1 MQKSAIT
8 GFFSV
13 ISVFGL
19 LQFFFQDNLIAV
31 PVLEK
36 TKKFEASELLPYVES
51 LNSSASESEWR
62 AKVESAKSELES
74 RWNQEVDSE
83 IQSIVDSEIRS
94 DALNSNEEY
103 KEADRA
109 ELNIQKE
116 TARSQWLFDVAQFL
130 QAKLNE
136 FLNLKSSEKE
146 NSITENKTE
155 LISSIDPNVEK
166 ITEHPQHIDRPNAG
180 QATQSY
186 YDGKNLW
193 DSKWSDLLEKRNSW
207 VIDSEN
213 ILVNGFDEW
222 NLSIQK
228 LFTEKE
234 NYLNALNQRE
244 FQWRENGKIIEDRE
258 RVAREWMRS
267 LVGNLR
273 GQFGSLQGDENLT
286 AAFGDMTNLLN
297 RMDDALDNNLPL
309 ENLAREAALFFEAQK
324 NYAKIQ
330 ENYWDNSKS
339 KTGIQREE
347 GFRFD
352 FAVGQARIN
361 KGLIY
366 DWGAYNSYGGGVKYI
381 SDDGMG
387 GNSWEGSC
395 VLGGGCMPK
404 GWYNLF
410 NGFNNIFDWAWP
422 VLNFD
427 NNLPSSANFTTIV
440 PRKVGLLGET
450 GGYSVDVQLD
460 LEKYRNLRKMWR
472 AMDESHVMTSNGL
485 VFDYRTDFI
494 DFQNPNHPSVANV
507 VYNMPA
513 EGTLNSQMSELLY
526 MDANGVEQKL
536 TFRNGVDFNNLPAQR
551 FTIQTTY
558 TYTDN
563 NAISNRDYWASL
575 GTEFN
580 NWADKFTLA
589 ETALKNWSEKKNS
602 YNVEFETK
610 LSDLNTLRDKATT
623 EFDLRISSM
632 ISQRDEWLKNTYGYS
647 LDPFS
652 NEGDNPDSE
661 YRRGVREW
669 DEKVRAFQVAELG
682 WFQNAKVVLENS
694 VEDPVN
700 GEKAFS
706 ETLENFTSGVQSNI
720 VSSESN
726 SDDLEK
732 RAKSLTDAYY
742 YRQAEELTKQEIANK
757 NNEVSW
763 NDYGSVLSADIKK
776 SFERMEAYSKAEMDA
791 MDRVNFLTA
800 SISPDVEN
808 LPYIEGDF
816 TGLES
821 DVSAF
826 QEKQKFW
833 QSEIDGSST
842 GSETGSAGFGFEKR
856 KSAANLKLGELESF
870 RADLAKAGDL
880 KLEAMDTESGY
891 LARMEEFFK
900 KSEEFQS
907 LSVKYESEGSFDEA
921 KYYLKLSGD
930 KLAEGKR
937 ILGEETEKL
946 TTYLGEEVTNRTL
959 NETRESFLN
968 YIESLEAKTFVSSVT
983 ISAELKKNQ
992 EDKKSLE
999 EREGEFTDAKEF
1011 LASARR
1017 IAALGEGFGENTKY
1031 FQARAAELMNRDLPK
1046 ELLADLKDTLGEFDD
1061 WTPVSIAKSDVKEKL
1076 ADSEKELAD
1085 SKEEIEKFLAETSR
1099 LVLDDGDL
1107 KNLYSALDSF
1117 AGGLNFAANST
1128 LIKYADMVAV
1138 KIREENVKKNEELQK
1153 NLFEEIRSA
1162 GKYQYLRDANFSISK
1177 NEEGFIFFTRQID
1190 NGDFRV
1196 NGDVRS
1202 EGSYSPLKQYQ
1213 RFSIQTKLDL
1223 PALKIDFLNI
1233 GDLSEIGFNQN
1244 LISGVTEILAGAKES
1259 YDEAFA
1265 RFSDKD
1271 SELIANYDFMKSES
1285 DQYTQ
1290 MYTENKKQTAG
1301 SFAKLETD
1309 LNNSFL
1315 NITGHAK
1322 SEYEKNKFVFRTESN
1337 YFKSDFEYKTTVM
1350 MPTSYGPVPVEA
1362 TNGMMHVEIRKS
1374 FEFSAMDF
1382 GYNRSGEGFR
1392 FTTGLLEGVYGKYN
1406 KYINESIKQKEDAPN
1421 PALTAIL
1428 GMIGGTGNLGQRF
1441 NNFSREYARSALTTI
1456 AANDPNIKAL
1466 SSMTGVPVGVITSL
1480 GNQRFD
1486 KAVESYAIGEITK
1499 GIEAQTGI
1507 KGISSAIQKAQA
1519 TKDAKDAMKGSFA
1532 YNLGMFV
1539 GGVLQVGTLGQ
1550 ASQVGLDQRHI
1561 AREWYRNRD
1570 TIETVTDVGVAV
1582 ALTAMTVAS
1591 AGALTGAS
1599 VALGSAYTAYKVA
1612 EGAVDGGI
1620 KGAIAGAV
1628 SAGLTIAGAYTGGVA
1643 AFEAQA
1649 ASALYEI
1656 GMVTEAAAFS
1666 GGSTVIGGNAS
1677 YTYQNGF
1684 SANIGFGRGGLG
1696 LTLGFS
1702 DREGYN
1708 GSAGVNFGTLNAGV
1722 RYSDATGPSANVGY
1736 NLNQGTSSIGFSYN
1750 NTDRFGANYSQN
1762 FSGGYNAGL
1771 TYNQRTDFGVTGG
1784 YNISGTT
1791 QTFNNTGLGFSFN
1804 RIDGFNGSVSYL
1816 GTNAINLSRTGL
1828 MGNANYSA
1836 DSAYS
1841 QGLAQGTELLRAL
1854 RERAEAERRQ
1864 REASQEQGSNI
1875 LEGAVLEAI
1884 RRQEEM
1890 RNALQTDG
1898 FYVDPNTGHTYAIGE
1913 DGNLWMHD
1921 PNTGNDFTW
1930 DANGNRTEF
1939 YYDQDSDGNR
1949 VSTFDRNG
1957 NRISDLNFADYEAF
1971 RNSYGATPL
1980 DAGVVRNGTSQLD
1993 NLSFGEAS
2001 GRYSKEYIARVMC
2014 NLTSLSDC
2022 MRGLTGQSPNSFAIE
2037 LLGQISELQK
2047 SGWNINIVNGNG
2059 EIMSQP
2065 EDLLEA
2071 IRKEAKVQALLN
2083 GTNQQIHYGGSA
2095 IRIGDT
2101 VTVNGQNIVIDES
2114 FIRTNLAKVEGVQS
2128 NGRIE
2133 YVMDRERTST
2143 WSSLAGMLG
2152 YNINTNTNLGT
2163 TSTDVNNIKNH
2174 FLNNIAPLLEGDSTF
2189 MLRTTLARAVG
2200 AEGHL
2205 VSLNSVTNTGIWIN
2219 DPYFAQ
2225 VNGNKNYTRQGS
2237 GNVLPT
2243 FYTWEQVR
2251 QWNIG
2256 AGEGSIYRVDRK
2268 K

>member
-166 ITEHPQHIDRPNAG
+166 ITEHPQHIDRPSAG

-309 ENLAREAALFFEAQK
+309 ENLAREAALFFETQK
-324 NYAKIQ
+324 TYAKIQ
-330 ENYWDNSKS
+330 ENYWNRDDVKT
-339 KTGIQREE
+339 KTGTQREDGLVFDTIVGRAIFIDKPFSCGGSICSNHLPE
-347 GFRFD
+347 GWFQLDTVR
-352 FAVGQARIN
+352 ASPG
-361 KGLIY
+361 GLY
-366 DWGAYNSYGGGVKYI
+366 LGNYWLFYLR
-381 SDDGMG
+381 MG
-387 GNSWEGSC
+387 G
-395 VLGGGCMPK
+395 
-404 GWYNLF
+404 
-410 NGFNNIFDWAWP
+410 D
-422 VLNFD
+422 
-427 NNLPSSANFTTIV
+427 LPASANFTVNV
-440 PRKVGLLGET
+440 PEGMFNTE
-450 GGYSVDVQLD
+450 YSINFEFD
-460 LEKYRNLRKMWR
+460 LTKLSHWRKMRR
-472 AMDESHVMTSNGL
+472 AMEVNGDSIDLTDPNHRSVATSVTTPSNGTL
-485 VFDYRTDFI
+485 LN
-494 DFQNPNHPSVANV
+494 QN
-507 VYNMPA
+507 
-513 EGTLNSQMSELLY
+513 TQLLY
-526 MDANGVEQKL
+526 LDANGVERQL
-536 TFRNGVDFNNLPAQR
+536 SIETGVDFDNLPAQR
-551 FTIQTTY
+551 FTLKTSY

-563 NAISNRDYWASL
+563 NAISNRDYWVSL

-602 YNVEFETK
+602 YNGEFETK
-610 LSDLNTLRDKATT
+610 LADLNTLRDKATT

-816 TGLES
+816 TGFES

-833 QSEIDGSST
+833 QSEIDGSKT

-946 TTYLGEEVTNRTL
+946 TTYLGEEVTIRTL

-968 YIESLEAKTFVSSVT
+968 YIESLEAKTLVSSVT

-999 EREGEFTDAKEF
+999 EREEEFTDAKEF

-1031 FQARAAELMNRDLPK
+1031 FQARAAELMKRDLPK
-1046 ELLADLKDTLGEFDD
+1046 ELLADLEDTLGEFDD
-1061 WTPVSIAKSDVKEKL
+1061 WT
-1076 ADSEKELAD
+1076 
-1085 SKEEIEKFLAETSR
+1085 
-1099 LVLDDGDL
+1099 
-1107 KNLYSALDSF
+1107 SALVTRGDGKKQLEDAEVSF
-1117 AGGLNFAANST
+1117 SGLKERIENFISDTSKYLINDTDVGNLFSTLENFGEGLNFAGNAT
-1128 LIKYADMVAV
+1128 LVKYADMIAM
-1138 KIREENVKKNEELQK
+1138 KLNDEAEQK
-1153 NLFEEIRSA
+1153 NQEMQDNLYNDLVSA
-1162 GKYQYLRDANFSISK
+1162 SKFQYLRTAGFEFRKED
-1177 NEEGFIFFTRQID
+1177 GFINVVRQID
-1190 NGDFRV
+1190 SGDILID
-1196 NGDVRS
+1196 GDTRL
-1202 EGSYSPLKQYQ
+1202 GTSYSSKKQYQ
-1213 RFSIQTKLDL
+1213 NFSLQTKVNL
-1223 PALKIDFLNI
+1223 PVLNI
-1233 GDLSEIGFNQN
+1233 NLLSVEELSTAGFSEN
-1244 LISGVTEILAGAKES
+1244 LV
-1259 YDEAFA
+1259 EAFHDNLQNA
-1265 RFSDKD
+1265 
-1271 SELIANYDFMKSES
+1271 E
-1285 DQYTQ
+1285 
-1290 MYTENKKQTAG
+1290 
-1301 SFAKLETD
+1301 ETY
-1309 LNNSFL
+1309 NSFL
-1315 NITGHAK
+1315 ATFADKDTQISSIYTAMEEESDAYREAYVENQTDVQGKFSRLEQDFKNIFSSSTTNAK
-1322 SEYEKNKFVFRTESN
+1322 TQYEAGGFTFRVEGN
-1337 YFKSDFEYKTTVM
+1337 DYKSDYEYKTIVM
-1350 MPTSYGPVPVEA
+1350 MPTKFGPMPTEV
-1362 TNGMMHVEIRKS
+1362 TNGMMHVKIRK
-1374 FEFSAMDF
+1374 DF
-1382 GYNRSGEGFR
+1382 DFNSLQFN
-1392 FTTGLLEGVYGKYN
+1392 FTRTGDGLKFVSSVFDEAYGKLNDYM
-1406 KYINESIKQKEDAPN
+1406 KDAVMSKEDAPN

-1428 GMIGGTGNLGQRF
+1428 GMIGGTGSLGQRWTQYTR
-1441 NNFSREYARSALTTI
+1441 NTVESEVQRVAM
-1456 AANDPNIKAL
+1456 NDPNIKAL

-1486 KAVESYAIGEITK
+1486 KAVESYATSQFWQNLET
-1499 GIEAQTGI
+1499 QTGV
-1507 KGISSAIQKAQA
+1507 KGLSAFAQNKIAERDALNAMRSS
-1519 TKDAKDAMKGSFA
+1519 GA
-1532 YNLGMFV
+1532 YNIGMFV
-1539 GGVLQVGTLGQ
+1539 GNTLSTIQYATSSAFNVTTTYLNAYSGGQ
-1550 ASQVGLDQRHI
+1550 LGNIAPDLFKINSAKDLMAENSRALSRSQSTAFHV

-1570 TIETVTDVGVAV
+1570 VIDTAVTVAAV
-1582 ALTAMTVAS
+1582 ATSAITAGGSLA
-1591 AGALTGAS
+1591 ALA
-1599 VALGSAYTAYKVA
+1599 AYNAI
-1612 EGAVDGGI
+1612 EGAFDGGTM
-1620 KGAIAGAV
+1620 GAIAGAV
-1628 SAGLTIAGAYTGGVA
+1628 SALASETGVSLDYTFEDGWSGSVGIKAGDFLTLSGGYS
-1643 AFEAQA
+1643 EENGWGAQA
-1649 ASALYEI
+1649 GI
-1656 GMVTEAAAFS
+1656 VVGDMNFGVGGTE
-1666 GGSTVIGGNAS
+1666 GTGVN
-1677 YTYQNGF
+1677 
-1684 SANIGFGRGGLG
+1684 ANIGFG
-1696 LTLGFS
+1696 FV
-1702 DREGYN
+1702 ENMN
-1708 GSAGVNFGTLNAGV
+1708 GNNMVNAG
-1722 RYSDATGPSANVGY
+1722 
-1736 NLNQGTSSIGFSYN
+1736 I
-1750 NTDRFGANYSQN
+1750 
-1762 FSGGYNAGL
+1762 
-1771 TYNQRTDFGVTGG
+1771 
-1784 YNISGTT
+1784 
-1791 QTFNNTGLGFSFN
+1791 TFNEN
-1804 RIDGFNGSVSYL
+1804 DGPGVSL
-1816 GTNAINLSRTGL
+1816 
-1828 MGNANYSA
+1828 
-1836 DSAYS
+1836 
-1841 QGLAQGTELLRAL
+1841 
-1854 RERAEAERRQ
+1854 
-1864 REASQEQGSNI
+1864 
-1875 LEGAVLEAI
+1875 
-1884 RRQEEM
+1884 
-1890 RNALQTDG
+1890 
-1898 FYVDPNTGHTYAIGE
+1898 
-1913 DGNLWMHD
+1913 
-1921 PNTGNDFTW
+1921 TGN
-1930 DANGNRTEF
+1930 
-1939 YYDQDSDGNR
+1939 SD
-1949 VSTFDRNG
+1949 V
-1957 NRISDLNFADYEAF
+1957 
-1971 RNSYGATPL
+1971 
-1980 DAGVVRNGTSQLD
+1980 
-1993 NLSFGEAS
+1993 GE
-2001 GRYSKEYIARVMC
+2001 
-2014 NLTSLSDC
+2014 
-2022 MRGLTGQSPNSFAIE
+2022 
-2037 LLGQISELQK
+2037 
-2047 SGWNINIVNGNG
+2047 
-2059 EIMSQP
+2059 
-2065 EDLLEA
+2065 
-2071 IRKEAKVQALLN
+2071 
-2083 GTNQQIHYGGSA
+2083 
-2095 IRIGDT
+2095 
-2101 VTVNGQNIVIDES
+2101 
-2114 FIRTNLAKVEGVQS
+2114 
-2128 NGRIE
+2128 
-2133 YVMDRERTST
+2133 
-2143 WSSLAGMLG
+2143 
-2152 YNINTNTNLGT
+2152 
-2163 TSTDVNNIKNH
+2163 
-2174 FLNNIAPLLEGDSTF
+2174 
-2189 MLRTTLARAVG
+2189 
-2200 AEGHL
+2200 
-2205 VSLNSVTNTGIWIN
+2205 
-2219 DPYFAQ
+2219 
-2225 VNGNKNYTRQGS
+2225 
-2237 GNVLPT
+2237 
-2243 FYTWEQVR
+2243 
-2251 QWNIG
+2251 
-2256 AGEGSIYRVDRK
+2256 
-2268 K
+2268 